1 MTSHAHALH
10 LLVYLPPA
18 PEEPD
23 RCGDDDYEDCGPDK
37 RRKDFYYPP
46 PAAERPPQ
54 ADQTRVPD
62 AASEDRVA
70 EEPPAHGHALQ
81 AGRHGDQGADA
92 RDQVSDQDRFS
103 P

>member
-23 RCGDDDYEDCGPDK
+23 RCGYEDYEDCGPDK
-37 RRKDFYYPP
+37 RCEDFYYPP

-81 AGRHGDQGADA
+81 AGRHGDQAPTPGIKCPTRIA
-92 RDQVSDQDRFS
+92 F
-103 P
+103 PP